1 MVKIIVCPC
10 FLSIWRQQWL
20 CLGYFL
26 NKFVFISL
34 RDCLALHIVF
44 FSVTV
49 LYLFDID
56 HCISLCHC
64 VVWHWTFR
72 AFPFQ
77 FVGGFLFPLSSF
89 VCPSRPAGEVANMPS
104 SLKNLFLLEKS
115 FKKNTRNL
123 ISSFSKVIF
132 SSSLKSL
139 FLFFY
144 KRIQELLFLPFK
156 RWLLLGNIFLLYS
169 KMCILLWHFFTLFH
183 QLFHKC
189 ILFVL
194 VGWLV

>member
-1 MVKIIVCPC
+1 MVKIILCPC

-20 CLGYFL
+20 CLGYFCM

-34 RDCLALHIVF
+34 RPYCICLALHIVF
-44 FSVTV
+44 LSVTV
-49 LYLFDID
+49 LYLFDIE

-104 SLKNLFLLEKS
+104 SLKSLFTFPLISFLLL
-115 FKKNTRNL
+115 L
-123 ISSFSKVIF
+123 I
-132 SSSLKSL
+132 L
-139 FLFFY
+139 FQY
-144 KRIQELLFLPFK
+144 
-156 RWLLLGNIFLLYS
+156 FLL
-169 KMCILLWHFFTLFH
+169 ILLILSFNTLFA
-183 QLFHKC
+183 QAGRLEN
-189 ILFVL
+189 
-194 VGWLV
+194 